1 MINHQAPRSWGFLFG
16 GMMGRFGNEKD
27 IFNRIIYFGWVVSR
41 TYQGCRPK
49 RNGGVTVF
57 YYKETQNKVLKVKSD
72 SYYRN
77 GQKWKETTYKDGKKD
92 GKWTT
97 WNPNGLKSIER
108 TYKDGEPDGLWTVWY
123 ENGQKKREVIYK
135 DKKRFSY
142 KTWNRDGSVME

>member
-1 MINHQAPRSWGFLFG
+1 MEFDMKRLLPIVLFISVGFSQELIRG
-16 GMMGRFGNEKD
+16 EYINEK
-27 IFNRIIYFGWVVSR
+27 
-41 TYQGCRPK
+41 
-49 RNGGVTVF
+49 GGVTVF

-77 GQKWKETTYKDGKKD
+77 GQKWEETTYKDGKKD